1 MGIALCGCGGGNAPA
16 AYEKGSFGFD
26 LNYLSDKDSVVVLA
40 DNDSASLVLVSPKY
54 QGKVFTS
61 SLEGL
66 SGKSI
71 GWVNYKAFE
80 LATPDEHMNGFGGEN
95 RFWLGPEGGV
105 FSLFFKAGVTQE
117 IANWYTPK
125 GIDIEAWELVSS
137 SDKAVSMRKNMNVS
151 NYKGTDFAI
160 AINRDVELIGKAEI
174 SQLLGESFTDDLKYV
189 AYKSVN
195 RITNKNDFD
204 WNEATG
210 TVCMWML
217 DMFPHGENASTLVP
231 YNEGSEDELGKR
243 ITSDYFG
250 EIPADRLYDKNGVFV
265 FKTDGKF
272 RSKIGLNSKRTKGI
286 AANFNKDTM
295 ILTVIT
301 FGYEVGATYLNQ
313 EWNIER
319 NPLVGDVFNAYNDGP
334 LADGSQMGPFLELES
349 SSPAAFLKP
358 GESME
363 HIHNV
368 YHFSGSFESLD
379 KISQKLLGISL
390 SEI

>member
-189 AYKSVN
+189 A
-195 RITNKNDFD
+195 
-204 WNEATG
+204 
-210 TVCMWML
+210 
-217 DMFPHGENASTLVP
+217 
-231 YNEGSEDELGKR
+231 
-243 ITSDYFG
+243 
-250 EIPADRLYDKNGVFV
+250 
-265 FKTDGKF
+265 
-272 RSKIGLNSKRTKGI
+272 
-286 AANFNKDTM
+286 
-295 ILTVIT
+295 
-301 FGYEVGATYLNQ
+301 
-313 EWNIER
+313 
-319 NPLVGDVFNAYNDGP
+319 
-334 LADGSQMGPFLELES
+334 
-349 SSPAAFLKP
+349 
-358 GESME
+358 
-363 HIHNV
+363 
-368 YHFSGSFESLD
+368 
-379 KISQKLLGISL
+379 
-390 SEI
+390 

>member
-1 MGIALCGCGGGNAPA
+1 MGIALCGCGGKEPV
-16 AYEKGSFGFD
+16 AYEKGSFGYD
-26 LNYLSDKDSVVVLA
+26 LNFLSGKDSVMVLA

-66 SGKSI
+66 GGKSI
-71 GWVNYKAFE
+71 GWVNHKAFE

-105 FSLFFKAGVTQE
+105 FSLFFKEGVAQE

-125 GIDIEAWELVSS
+125 GIDIEAWELVRHSATTVGMKK
-137 SDKAVSMRKNMNVS
+137 DMNVS

-160 AINRDVELIGKAEI
+160 AIERDIELINKAEI
-174 SQLLGESFTDDLKYV
+174 SKLLGNAFCDDLKFV

-195 RITNKNDFD
+195 RITNKNDFAWTD
-204 WNEATG
+204 STG

-231 YNEGSEDELGKR
+231 FNEGSEAELGKR

-250 EIPADRLYDKNGVFV
+250 EIPADRLYEKNGVFV

-286 AANFNKDTM
+286 AANFNNDTM

-301 FGYEVGATYLNQ
+301 FGFEKDATYLNQ

-368 YHFSGSFESLD
+368 YHFSGSIDALN
-379 KISQKLLGISL
+379 KISNALLGISL
-390 SEI
+390 TEL